1 MKCKHSSCFDNFLY
15 AQYFQ
20 LNYSLCICAVC
31 AFSCMV
37 TCFCCCCWRRSRHDI
52 LCLNASLLCRV
63 CALDDEMLLHLL
75 KYKKKIYIYSQS
87 TQITN
92 EKQPFRASIRVLSRA
107 ADDDHK
113 LYVPADI
120 YHSGYDRCQPAHSQ
134 YEYVLQLQNHHH
146 SVCSTFRLLSAQ
158 IEDAEN
164 EKNINK
170 STMALRASSNWL
182 EAADNAQARRKCLW
196 PFFAS
201 ISSSH
206 SALSTAKWNSWCF
219 H

>member
-1 MKCKHSSCFDNFLY
+1 MRCLRILMYGYLFLLLLLTS
-15 AQYFQ
+15 QSPR
-20 LNYSLCICAVC
+20 YSLPECIIVMQSMCARWRN
-31 AFSCMV
+31 AFTSPK
-37 TCFCCCCWRRSRHDI
+37 I
-52 LCLNASLLCRV
+52 Q
-63 CALDDEMLLHLL
+63 
-75 KYKKKIYIYSQS
+75 KKIYIYSQS